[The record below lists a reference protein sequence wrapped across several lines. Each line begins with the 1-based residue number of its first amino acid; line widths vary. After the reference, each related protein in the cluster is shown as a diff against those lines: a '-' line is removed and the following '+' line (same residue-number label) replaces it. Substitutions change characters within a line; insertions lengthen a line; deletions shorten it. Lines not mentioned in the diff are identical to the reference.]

1 VDQVLTDKKAK
12 LLLAIGAA
20 LKAADPGQLR
30 AVAYLRVSTE
40 DQKKGYGITY
50 TGKRVVKHIDK
61 KGWAL
66 VDVFADEGYSGS
78 LEADRRPALRELMAL
93 ARQTPRPFDVVVVQE
108 DRAIGRKGRAFW
120 PWVWALEDIGI
131 FTAVVKGDYDNTTDD
146 GRSRMRKAA
155 DRAEDEL
162 ITIRDRTQGGIQEK
176 AEDGG
181 YTGGKVRYGYRIENQ
196 GKKGESRLVV
206 DECEHGGTCTQVH
219 EAAVLRRGRELFV
232 EFNGDRSKTV
242 AQLNAEKLFNRE
254 GSPWNVRVFFS
265 MLMDE
270 DRLNAQV
277 IWRKTTR
284 GGKGPKVGPD
294 GEPVYGDTVVIDVPP
309 IFTPEEVEELRNVV
323 KLSKVTRAPAR
334 QAAVYTLSNRLVS
347 PCGAAYTGQGW
358 KSKTARYYRCK
369 GKEPAYPGAPVC
381 SCSVIDASAIEEHVW
396 AEVSSFLGDASRL
409 EQLARKWIGSTTA
422 QKVDYATRI
431 AGLDQQIQEQND
443 IIDATEATAVARA
456 IRRGLSKGE
465 AQKAGE
471 RAVGPLEVE
480 LAELERMRAEAE
492 AWQKEA
498 HVVEQRVQSMRALAG
513 TAQGRLS
520 GLDITQQA
528 TFLAVL
534 DIKVTV
540 KANPAAARAG
550 SPCSLLKWFAD
561 AGRTVP
567 HLTDEAWA
575 KVKDIAEDR
584 AYRKLTARQI
594 LSGLL
599 YKARTGCRWP
609 ELPEEYGAHAS
620 VKTYWKRWDQ
630 NGTWERIMERLADE
644 AGVPVF
650 RDASRVP
657 LVKIRGELDPEFV
670 LDSERHSQTTYRSA
684 SVSHVRFEFQMEPAV

>member
-1 VDQVLTDKKAK
+1 MEQTLTAEKQK
-12 LLLAIGAA
+12 LLLAIDAV
-20 LKAADPGQLR
+20 LKTADPGQLR

-50 TGKRVVKHIDK
+50 TGKRVVKHVGK

-66 VDVFADEGYSGS
+66 VDVFADEGFSGS
-78 LEADRRPALRELMAL
+78 LEADRRPDLRRLMAL

-120 PWVWALEDIGI
+120 PWVWELEDLGV
-131 FTAVVKGDYDNTTDD
+131 FTAVVKGDYDNTTDE

-206 DECEHGGTCTQVH
+206 DEDG

-232 EFNGDRSKTV
+232 EFNGDRYKTV
-242 AQLNAEKLFNRE
+242 AQLNAEKLFNRG

-265 MLMDE
+265 ILLDE

-284 GGKGPKVGPD
+284 GGKGAKVGPD
-294 GEPVYGDTVVIDVPP
+294 GQPVYGDTVAIDVPP
-309 IFTPEEVEELRNVV
+309 IFTLEEVEELRNVV
-323 KLSKVTRAPAR
+323 RLSKVVRAPAT
-334 QAAVYTLSNRLVS
+334 QTAVYTLSNRLLS

-381 SCSVIDASAIEEHVW
+381 QCSVIAADPIERRVW
-396 AEVSSFLGDASRL
+396 QAVSEFLGDARRL
-409 EQLARKWIGSTTA
+409 EELARKWVGSTAA

-431 AGLDQQIQEQND
+431 AALDQQIQEQND
-443 IIDATEATAVARA
+443 IIEATEATAVARA
-456 IRRGLSKGE
+456 IRRGLSKAE
-465 AQKAGE
+465 AQKAAE
-471 RAVGPLEVE
+471 KAVAPLEGALVD
-480 LAELERMRAEAE
+480 LERMRAEAE
-492 AWQKEA
+492 AWQREA
-498 HVVEQRVQSMRALAG
+498 QQVEQRVSSLRALAE
-513 TAQGRLS
+513 TAQDRLS
-520 GLDITQQA
+520 HLDAEQQA

-540 KANPAAARAG
+540 KANPAAGRAG
-550 SPCSLLKWFAD
+550 SPCSLIKWFAD
-561 AGRTVP
+561 SGRKVP

-575 KVKDIAEDR
+575 KVQDIAEDR
-584 AYRKLTARQI
+584 AYRKLSARQI
-594 LSGLL
+594 LAGLL

-609 ELPEEYGAHAS
+609 ELPEEYGAHES
-620 VKTYWKRWDQ
+620 VKTYWKRWDKT
-630 NGTWERIMERLADE
+630 GTWERIMERLADE
-644 AGVPVF
+644 EGMPAF
-650 RDASRVP
+650 EDASTVP
-657 LVKIRGELDPEFV
+657 PLGIRGELFSELVLDPE
-670 LDSERHSQTTYRSA
+670 RHAELAYRSA
-684 SVSHVRFEFQMEPAV
+684 SVRPSS